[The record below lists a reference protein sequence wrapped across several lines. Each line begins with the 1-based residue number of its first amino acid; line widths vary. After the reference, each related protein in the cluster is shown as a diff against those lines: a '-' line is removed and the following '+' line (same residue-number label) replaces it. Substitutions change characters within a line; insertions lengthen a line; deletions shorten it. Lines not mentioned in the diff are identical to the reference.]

1 VTLTAAVP
9 AGTAAGSYPVRAT
22 ATAGDEVARAA
33 GSVRVVGDTIA
44 FNPGTDAEAAWLSD
58 PDGTAFREVLR
69 ETADVRDL
77 SNLRERSFDLGGA
90 HTLYVRI
97 GDARPENGW
106 GGWLAGVRVQLSG

>member
-9 AGTAAGSYPVRAT
+9 AGTAAGSYPVRDRH
-22 ATAGDEVARAA
+22 GRRRVARAA

>member
-1 VTLTAAVP
+1 
-9 AGTAAGSYPVRAT
+9 
-22 ATAGDEVARAA
+22 
-33 GSVRVVGDTIA
+33 
-44 FNPGTDAEAAWLSD
+44 
-58 PDGTAFREVLR
+58 VLR